1 MPDGAHKGSFVQ
13 AYNAQIAVDSEAQI
27 IVAAEITQQSNDKQQ
42 LAPMLD
48 QVRQNAGASPV
59 ACSADTG
66 YWSPEQVTDGRVEG
80 IDLHVATGRD
90 KHGTSAAP
98 IQVPDE
104 DDLLQ
109 QMKQK
114 LQSEAGRAV
123 YKMRKAIVEPV
134 FGQIKECRHF
144 RRFSLRGLENVQAE
158 WTLVCLTHNL
168 LKLYRSRS
176 LSGIAP
182 SKQESTTYEP
192 SLVCK
197 LLILGCRLL
206 IPDRL
211 LDGSIQMS
219 AA

>member
-1 MPDGAHKGSFVQ
+1 M
-13 AYNAQIAVDSEAQI
+13 
-27 IVAAEITQQSNDKQQ
+27 
-42 LAPMLD
+42 
-48 QVRQNAGASPV
+48 
-59 ACSADTG
+59 
-66 YWSPEQVTDGRVEG
+66 
-80 IDLHVATGRD
+80 
-90 KHGTSAAP
+90 
-98 IQVPDE
+98 
-104 DDLLQ
+104 
-109 QMKQK
+109 
-114 LQSEAGRAV
+114 
-123 YKMRKAIVEPV
+123 EPV